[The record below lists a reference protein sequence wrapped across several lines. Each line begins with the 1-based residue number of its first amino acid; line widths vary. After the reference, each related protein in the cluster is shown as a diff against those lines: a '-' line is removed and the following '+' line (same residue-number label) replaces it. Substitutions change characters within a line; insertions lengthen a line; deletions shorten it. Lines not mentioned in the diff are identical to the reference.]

1 MKPKTPR
8 RGFSL
13 PHERSGLADK
23 AYLILRDRILKA
35 QLPLGTSLSRRTIA
49 LELGMSLL
57 PVAEALQRLESDGLV
72 ESRPRVGTRV
82 CDPGPDEIRE
92 RYEVREALESQAA
105 RLFAKRAGVR
115 EKLELQRMAANM
127 DAMFNRCTAA
137 ADGDDPDFLYA
148 VHSYHSDLHLRIA
161 EGAACGVLQ
170 NAIERNQVLI
180 FNWLFDV
187 AARRPMLPPTFHRD
201 WANAIAN
208 GSPEEADRAMREH
221 IQYGLNNVIRSL
233 AEGKGRQQ
241 GEILRVK

>member
-1 MKPKTPR
+1 
-8 RGFSL
+8 
-13 PHERSGLADK
+13 
-23 AYLILRDRILKA
+23 
-35 QLPLGTSLSRRTIA
+35 
-49 LELGMSLL
+49 MSLL

-161 EGAACGVLQ
+161 EGAGCGVLQ

-201 WANAIAN
+201 WANAIAS

>member
-1 MKPKTPR
+1 MKLKTPR
-8 RGFSL
+8 RGFSR

-23 AYLILRDRILKA
+23 AYQILRDRILKA
-35 QLPLGTSLSRRTIA
+35 QLPLGEEISRRKVA
-49 LELGMSLL
+49 VELGMSIL
-57 PVAEALQRLESDGLV
+57 PIAEALQRLESDGLV

-82 CDPGPDEIRE
+82 CNPGADEIRE

-105 RLFAKRAGVR
+105 RLFARRAGVR

-137 ADGDDPDFLYA
+137 DGEDSDFLYA

-161 EGAACGVLQ
+161 KGADCGVLQ
-170 NAIERNQVLI
+170 SAIERNQIMI

-187 AARRPMLPPTFHRD
+187 AARRPALPPDFHRE
-201 WANAIAN
+201 WAKAIVE
-208 GSPEEADRAMREH
+208 GTPEEADLAMRQH

-233 AEGKGRQQ
+233 ASGKDPRQ